1 MRLGSRVK
9 RPAFS
14 RACSALVYLIFM
26 VALVVFVFKH
36 LLVFVSF
43 FLRMV
48 FVFKHLL
55 VLVAFFL
62 RAVL

>member
-1 MRLGSRVK
+1 M
-9 RPAFS
+9 
-14 RACSALVYLIFM
+14 VYLIFK
-26 VALVVFVFKH
+26 VALVVFVCKY

-43 FLRMV
+43 FLRME